1 MAGGGTPQVAAWG
14 VWRSSYPQVDLPAG
28 GIMNPQMDRSSSRGD
43 GIAQRERH
51 RLGRTIYDCC
61 WWSCNL
67 TSLKGL
73 CWCLIAYPWWLG
85 RRIACISLYLL
96 ACISPSWILAYISL
110 DCQIVTLAVA
120 TICQGYSGVVLPAL
134 LSYGKLCIHNGDQ
147 PYGANAWHMPGSM
160 PGSHAIS

>member
-1 MAGGGTPQVAAWG
+1 MGRSSREDNITPAEFGDHLCPFPCRCRCRPMLFLSHRYEVCFIEQLDSLCCARCAGWTACSLGLVIGMPNRWCSGQEGQMAGGGTPQVAVWG

-73 CWCLIAYPWWLG
+73 CWCLIAYP
-85 RRIACISLYLL
+85 
-96 ACISPSWILAYISL
+96 
-110 DCQIVTLAVA
+110 
-120 TICQGYSGVVLPAL
+120 
-134 LSYGKLCIHNGDQ
+134 
-147 PYGANAWHMPGSM
+147 
-160 PGSHAIS
+160 